1 MDPVPALQRLLADIR
16 RRRLFRAAAVY
27 LAGAFVVLQ
36 LGDLLVQPL
45 GLPDRTLTL
54 LVLILAAGFVLTL
67 VLAWLYDVTP
77 DGVRRTPAA
86 RERGAEPGEATGT
99 PRGVGP
105 RAHDRAD
112 RGAGVPRPA
121 RALAVA
127 GLVVLLLAGGWLAR
141 AARSGPGEAPAPD
154 GAVAVLPFRVS
165 GATAELGYMREG
177 MVDLVTAVLTERAG
191 LPAVSPRLLARE
203 LGDDGGD
210 ATRAAGAVRRLGG
223 ARLITGE
230 VVGRP
235 DRLTISATL
244 VDLARGDTVRASVS
258 GTEDELERLVDRLA
272 GRLLLGGLHDGV
284 GRAGSLADVPVAAL
298 RAYLE
303 GVALQRAS
311 RFAESLDRFRLAMDV
326 DSTFA
331 LAALAFEISTG
342 WSTAPEAE
350 QMRIQALAW
359 RHRDRLG
366 PLDRKQ
372 LEGMLGPDFPEIS
385 SPAVRL
391 RITEEALT
399 ALPDRPELWIL
410 YGDILFHEGQA
421 IGAHD
426 WQRRAIAAFE
436 RARTLAPDHPEA
448 EIHLLDL
455 GLMVGDSV
463 MLRDVAARLL
473 RRDSSS
479 DLRRFVH
486 GALALHEDRPEAW
499 QNWRDSFR
507 TGGSLSLHDIAWR
520 ALYLARATEPVLE
533 TARALEAAAVTAA
546 EAAAPLS
553 AQIQLLANTGRPA
566 EATRAAERRLRQEGP
581 AWRNEHLQLL
591 AWIGFAWDGD
601 TTSARTALEE
611 LRAAVDAAQ
620 AGADAGPHL
629 PFYICTVAV
638 LDLLQGRSDWAAGAL
653 PRLEHAAPTFDDPD
667 SRMQA
672 RSCPLLIRAGLAHA
686 GGDPAEARQRLREL
700 EDYLTQRPFGAKR
713 LRTVANFLAATL
725 HQQHGDLDAALAALR
740 RLQDTALPNLL
751 STALREEGLVLERL
765 GRADEAADV
774 YRRYLALREHAEP
787 GLLARDEAIR
797 RRLATLEGGAG

>member
-1 MDPVPALQRLLADIR
+1 MDPVPALHRLLADIR
-16 RRRLFRAAAVY
+16 RRRLFRAVAVY
-27 LAGAFVVLQ
+27 LAAAFVVLQ

-45 GLPDRTLTL
+45 GLPAWTMTFLVMIL
-54 LVLILAAGFVLTL
+54 GAGLVLVL
-67 VLAWLYDVTP
+67 VLAWLFDFTP
-77 DGVRRTPAA
+77 DGVRRTPAVG
-86 RERGAEPGEATGT
+86 EGGDEPGEATRA
-99 PRGVGP
+99 PGVAGP
-105 RAHDRAD
+105 RARDEAD
-112 RGAGVPRPA
+112 REVGRPGPA

-127 GLVVLLLAGGWLAR
+127 GLVVLLLAGGWLSR
-141 AARSGPGEAPAPD
+141 VIRPGPGETPALD

-177 MVDLVTAVLTERAG
+177 MVDLVTAMLTERAG
-191 LPAVSPRLLARE
+191 IPAVSPRLLARE
-203 LGDDGGD
+203 LGDDPDD
-210 ATRAAGAVRRLGG
+210 ATRAAVAVRRLGG
-223 ARLITGE
+223 ERLITGE

-244 VDLARGDTVRASVS
+244 VDLTRGDTVRASVS
-258 GTEDELERLVDRLA
+258 GAENDLERLVDRLA
-272 GRLLLGGLHDGV
+272 GRLLLGSLPDRG
-284 GRAGSLADVPVAAL
+284 GRAGSLVDVPVAAL

-342 WSTAPEAE
+342 WSTAPEPE
-350 QMRIQALAW
+350 QMRVQALAW
-359 RHRDRLG
+359 QHRDRLG

-391 RITEEALT
+391 RITEDALT

-463 MLRDVAARLL
+463 MLRDVAARILQ
-473 RRDSSS
+473 RDSTS
-479 DLRRFVH
+479 DLRRLVH

-499 QNWRDSFR
+499 QAWRESFR

-520 ALYLARATEPVLE
+520 SLYLARATEPVLE
-533 TARALEAAAVTAA
+533 TARALEHGAVTAA

-553 AQIQLLANTGRPA
+553 AQIQLLANTGRPT

-581 AWRNEHLQLL
+581 GWRNEHLQLL
-591 AWIGFAWDGD
+591 AWIGFVWDGD
-601 TTSARTALEE
+601 TTTARAALEE
-611 LRAAVDAAQ
+611 LRAAVNAAK

-629 PFYICTVAV
+629 PFYVCTIAV
-638 LDLLQGRSDWAAGAL
+638 LDLLQNRSDWAAGAL
-653 PRLEHAAPTFDDPD
+653 PWLEDAAPTFDAPE

-672 RSCPLLIRAGLAHA
+672 RSCPLLIRAGLAHRS
-686 GGDPAEARQRLREL
+686 GDPIAARQRLREL

-713 LRTVANFLAATL
+713 LRAVANLLAATL
-725 HQQHGDLDAALAALR
+725 HEQNGDLDATLAALR
-740 RLQDTALPNLL
+740 RLQDTAQPNLL

-765 GRADEAADV
+765 GRADEAATT
-774 YRRYLALREHAEP
+774 YRRYLALRQHAEP
-787 GLLARDEAIR
+787 ALQARDEAIR
-797 RRLATLEGGAG
+797 RRLAALDGTAR